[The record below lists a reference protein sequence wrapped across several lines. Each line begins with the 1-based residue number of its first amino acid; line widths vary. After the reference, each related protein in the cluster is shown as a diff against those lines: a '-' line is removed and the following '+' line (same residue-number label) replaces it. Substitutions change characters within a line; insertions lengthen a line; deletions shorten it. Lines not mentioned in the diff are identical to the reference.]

1 MSLRGRRPWQSMVGI
16 VLVCGVDCFATL
28 AKTEWGGVKARR
40 RHCEERSDVLILL
53 LMLSSLSCFYPVD
66 ILEGV
71 YT

>member
-1 MSLRGRRPWQSMVGI
+1 MSLRGRRPWQSVVGI
-16 VLVCGVDCFATL
+16 VWVCGVDCFATL

-40 RHCEERSDVLILL
+40 RHCEERSGVF
-53 LMLSSLSCFYPVD
+53 MLSSLSCFYPVD